1 MGRMLA
7 GGLAIAM
14 AVMLGG
20 CTTLGLRDPVQVT
33 VADIESI
40 PGEDLE
46 VRMLVKLR
54 VQNPNDE
61 PVQYDGIY
69 LKLEVLGSTF
79 ATGVSDER
87 GTIPRFGESVISVPM
102 TMSTLR
108 VASRALS
115 MFSTGRSV
123 DKLNY
128 KLDGKLDGPM
138 LGSTRF
144 QLTGEFNLPAPSAA
158 RAKPRAV
165 SPY

>member
-1 MGRMLA
+1 MERILLA
-7 GGLAIAM
+7 GLAIIM
-14 AVMLGG
+14 AAAVGG
-20 CTTLGLRDPVQVT
+20 CATLEQRDPVQVT

-46 VRMLVKLR
+46 FRMLVKLR

-69 LKLEVLGSTF
+69 LKLDVLGNTL

-102 TMSTLR
+102 TVSTLR
-108 VASRALS
+108 VVSRALS
-115 MFSTGRSV
+115 MLSTGQSV
-123 DKLNY
+123 EKVNY

-138 LGSTRF
+138 FGSTRF
-144 QLTGEFNLPAPSAA
+144 QLTGEFNMPTAPAA
-158 RAKPRAV
+158 R
-165 SPY
+165 S